1 MSIRV
6 SIIGVGDV
14 AESLIKGIEYYSN
27 NDDKKGLWHPKV
39 GGYSVSDIDIV
50 SLFDIDRDK
59 VGRSIRFNGRDVR
72 IGAGM
77 LYDEPALSSYTAISK
92 DEFISILRASKPD
105 IVINLISSSMVRS
118 SRIYAECSLTCDASF
133 INATPAILATDAYM
147 SGMFKERDLLLVG
160 DDLMSQFGG
169 TVFHR
174 MILNM
179 THRRG
184 IVVKSSY
191 QLDVGGSNDTKNTL
205 REDIRSMKRSIKTSS
220 INSEVP
226 YDFDLVAGTT
236 EYTDFLD
243 GERVSYYWLYAE
255 GFMGSPI
262 KIDIAMR
269 GNDAS
274 NACNILLDV
283 IRAVKYA
290 MNMHDTNITDII
302 NAYGFKKVS
311 RPTAALDAQEEFE
324 DRFITRINK

>member
-6 SIIGVGDV
+6 SIIGVGYV
-14 AESLIKGIEYYSN
+14 AGSLIKGIEYYRNN
-27 NDDKKGLWHPKV
+27 NDTKGLWHPKV
-39 GGYSVSDIDIV
+39 GGYSISDIDIV

-59 VGRSIRFNGRDVR
+59 VRRSIRFNGRDVR
-72 IGAGM
+72 ISAGM
-77 LYDEPALSSYTAISK
+77 LYDEPVSSSSYTAASK
-92 DEFISILRASKPD
+92 DEFISMLRDSKPD

-118 SRIYAECSLTCDASF
+118 SRIYAECSLAYDASF

-147 SGMFKERDLLLVG
+147 SGIFKERGLLLVG

-179 THRRG
+179 MHRRG

-205 REDIRSMKRSIKTSS
+205 REDVRAMKRSIKTSS

-290 MNMHDTNITDII
+290 MDTHDTNLTDII

-324 DRFITRINK
+324 DRFIIKE